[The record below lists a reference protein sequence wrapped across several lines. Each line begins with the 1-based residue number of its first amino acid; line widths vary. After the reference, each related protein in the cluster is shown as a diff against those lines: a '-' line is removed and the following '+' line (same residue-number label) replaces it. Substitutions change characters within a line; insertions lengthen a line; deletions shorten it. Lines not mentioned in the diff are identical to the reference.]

1 MTIGEKIKDID
12 NEINKLINSD
22 SLSLDMCRNITYLI
36 SAKTV
41 FKKALQK
48 SNINLPQSEEMPVNA
63 NFYAP
68 VNELKDIAPN
78 LNTFIQNHT
87 ADNLQRLCI
96 EIKEFCQAVYA
107 LTNSD
112 EERKIYFNMVDSL
125 KF

>member
-1 MTIGEKIKDID
+1 MTIGDKIKDID

-41 FKKALQK
+41 FKNALQK
-48 SNINLPQSEEMPVNA
+48 SNINMPA
-63 NFYAP
+63 KTNFYASFD
-68 VNELKDIAPN
+68 ELKDIAPN

-87 ADNLQRLCI
+87 ADNLQKLCI
-96 EIKEFCQAVYA
+96 EIKEFCQALYA

>member
-1 MTIGEKIKDID
+1 MDIGNKIKDID
-12 NEINKLINSD
+12 NEINKLINSE
-22 SLSLDMCRNITYLI
+22 SLSLDMCRNITYLT
-36 SAKTV
+36 SAKSAFEKV
-41 FKKALQK
+41 LAK
-48 SNINLPQSEEMPVNA
+48 SNINLPQTEKMSVKT

-78 LNTFIQNHT
+78 LNTFIENHT
-87 ADNLQRLCI
+87 VDNLQRLCI